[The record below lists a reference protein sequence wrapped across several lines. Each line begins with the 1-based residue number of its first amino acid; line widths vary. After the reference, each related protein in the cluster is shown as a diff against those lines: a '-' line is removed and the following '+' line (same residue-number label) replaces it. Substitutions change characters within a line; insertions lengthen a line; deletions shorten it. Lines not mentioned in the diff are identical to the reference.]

1 MSPQE
6 TFHKPALV
14 QALAHPLRARMLY
27 VLRDRAASPK
37 ELSEEFGIPLA
48 NAAYHVQVL
57 RKLKLIKLVKKTP
70 RRGAVEHHYRADE
83 DAFAE
88 DSTWGKTAGLVKDAV
103 TGALLDDVGD
113 QATKAAAAGA
123 FAQDGAHLS
132 RTRLALDDEAW
143 AELSKLVSQ
152 VEDRA
157 RELEQ
162 QVKKRTRGSKAAG
175 RREVALGLLLFE
187 PPK

>member
-1 MSPQE
+1 MTSQDLQ
-6 TFHKPALV
+6 KPALV
-14 QALAHPLRARMLY
+14 QALGHPLRARMLY

-83 DAFAE
+83 DAFVE
-88 DSTWGKTAGLVKDAV
+88 DATWGQTAGLVKDAA
-103 TGALLDDVGD
+103 TRSLLDDVGD
-113 QATKAAAAGA
+113 QATKAAAGGA
-123 FAQDGAHLS
+123 FERQGAHLS

-143 AELSKLVSQ
+143 NELSGMVEQ
-152 VEDRA
+152 VEKRA

-162 QVKKRTRGSKAAG
+162 ETKKRTRGAKAAN
-175 RREVALGLLLFE
+175 RRDAALGLLLFE
-187 PPK
+187 APK

>member
-1 MSPQE
+1 
-6 TFHKPALV
+6 
-14 QALAHPLRARMLY
+14 MLY
-27 VLRDRAASPK
+27 VLRDRDASPK

-88 DSTWGKTAGLVKDAV
+88 DSTWGQTAGLVKDAV
-103 TGALLDDVGD
+103 TGSLLDDVGD

-123 FAQDGAHLS
+123 FEAEGAHLS
-132 RTRLALDDEAW
+132 RTRLALDDAGW
-143 AELSKLVSQ
+143 AELSKMVSDI
-152 VEDRA
+152 EKRA
-157 RELEQ
+157 RELDKET
-162 QVKKRTRGSKAAG
+162 KKRTRGSKAAG
-175 RREVALGLLLFE
+175 RRDAALALMLFQ